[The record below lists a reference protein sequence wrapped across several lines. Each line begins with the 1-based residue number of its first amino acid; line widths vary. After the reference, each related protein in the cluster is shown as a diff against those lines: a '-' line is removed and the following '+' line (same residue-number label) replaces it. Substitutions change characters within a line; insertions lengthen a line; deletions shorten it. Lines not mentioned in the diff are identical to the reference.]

1 MVSGALPS
9 ADAPPTAVVLRREP
23 HVRGAASS
31 VEACGRTDAASSLGG
46 SGRAGAAT
54 EVRGGSGRAGAA
66 AEVLGDQAP
75 ALVARPAHYPDVM
88 DFYAPGLKRWES
100 SEWRPENPRRFLPV
114 SVTGPACALQCDH
127 CQAKVLDGMVSV
139 RAGVDLLELART
151 LQASGA
157 QGLLVSGGSGRTGEV
172 PLLPHLWAVRRVREE
187 LGMRVVV
194 HSGVVSP
201 KLAAGLAECEVDGVM
216 LDIIGADETISQ
228 VYHLDLRAADF
239 DRSLGL
245 LEERGLRIIPHIVL
259 GLHYGTFLG
268 EHRALEM
275 VASHHV
281 STLILVVLT
290 PLVGTPM
297 AHLPPPPVGE
307 VVDFFAE
314 ARQAVPSVPVNL
326 GCARPMG
333 SMKVELDHAAVDHGL
348 NGIAYPADGIIA
360 YARARGLRTRLHEW
374 CCSLTWAG
382 DDDDYRS
389 VTVAS

>member
-1 MVSGALPS
+1 MVNVTDPPASDLHGS
-9 ADAPPTAVVLRREP
+9 ARHAPGVADG
-23 HVRGAASS
+23 HVPGPGAA
-31 VEACGRTDAASSLGG
+31 G
-46 SGRAGAAT
+46 
-54 EVRGGSGRAGAA
+54 
-66 AEVLGDQAP
+66 AEVTSPGFDI
-75 ALVARPAHYPDVM
+75 RRRHFSDVM

-127 CQAKVLDGMVSV
+127 CQSKVLHGMVSV
-139 RAGVDLLELART
+139 RAGRDLLELARS

-172 PLLPHLWAVRRVREE
+172 PLLPHLWAVRRIREE

-201 KLAAGLAECEVDGVM
+201 PLAAGLAECGVDGVM
-216 LDIIGADETISQ
+216 LDIIGAQETIRD
-228 VYHLDLRAADF
+228 VYHLDLAVSDF
-239 DRSLGL
+239 DRALGL
-245 LEERGLRIIPHIVL
+245 LAERGLRIIPHIVL

-268 EHRALEM
+268 EHRALDL
-275 VASHHV
+275 VASHPV

-297 AHLPPPPVGE
+297 AHLPPPPVE
-307 VVDFFAE
+307 DVIAFFGT
-314 ARQAVPSVPVNL
+314 ARQAAPSIPVNL

-333 SMKVELDHAAVDHGL
+333 SMKVELDQAAVDQGL
-348 NGIAYPADGIIA
+348 NGIAYPAEGIIA
-360 YARARGLRTRLHEW
+360 YAQQRGMQTRLHEW

-382 DDDDYRS
+382 DEEEYRT
-389 VTVAS
+389 VTVDA